1 MKRFFQ
7 VLADELAQKDVDFRD
22 FYDEKN
28 IVHKTLF
35 GEYGAVF
42 VARGKAV
49 APDRIV
55 FKNEAE
61 VAEFQSKIP
70 IKKAQIGEFELE
82 LQAAA
87 MNDLLEAKKEAGQ
100 NELTLNPRGKD
111 SARRNYAGTISLWE
125 SRVNP
130 ALEHWMKEGKITIEQ
145 ADKIRKLPPFEQ
157 VPEVFELEKKQIWF
171 SKDLSKSII
180 YSVAPPGTSQH
191 LAMLAFDVAEFQDA
205 RVREILY
212 KHKWFQTVVSDLP
225 HFTYLGVE
233 EENLPALGLRSVE
246 NSGQKFW
253 IPDI

>member
-7 VLADELAQKDVDFRD
+7 ILTEDLTAKNIDFRD

-28 IVHKTLF
+28 IVHKTLL

-42 VARGKAV
+42 TARGKV
-49 APDRIV
+49 VSPNRIV

-61 VAEFQSKIP
+61 VTEFQSKLSV
-70 IKKAQIGEFELE
+70 KKAKLGEFELE
-82 LQAAA
+82 LQTAA
-87 MNDLLEAKKEAGQ
+87 MNDLLEAKKEAEQ
-100 NELTLNPRGKD
+100 NNLTLNPRGND
-111 SARRNYAGTISLWE
+111 SARRNYAGTIELWA

-130 ALEHWMKEGKITIEQ
+130 ALEHWTKERKITEKE

-157 VPEVFELEKKQIWF
+157 VPEVLKLEKKQIWF

-191 LAMLAFDVAEFQDA
+191 LAMLAFDVAEFQDL
-205 RVREILY
+205 RVRKILH

-233 EENLPALGLRSVE
+233 EDELPSLGLKPVE
-246 NSGQKFW
+246 NNEQKFW

>member
-1 MKRFFQ
+1 MKRFLQ
-7 VLADELAQKDVDFRD
+7 TLAEDLAEKNINFRE

-42 VARGKAV
+42 VARGRAI

-61 VAEFQSKIP
+61 VTEFQSKIP
-70 IKKAQIGEFELE
+70 IKKAKLGEFELE

-87 MNDLLEAKKEAGQ
+87 MNDLLKAKKEAEQ
-100 NELTLNPRGKD
+100 NNLTLSPRGKD
-111 SARRNYAGTISLWE
+111 SARRNYAGTIELWA

-130 ALEHWMKEGKITIEQ
+130 ALEHWTKEGKITLKQ
-145 ADKIRKLPPFEQ
+145 ADKIRKLKPFEQ
-157 VPEVFELEKKQIWF
+157 VAEVFKLEKKQIWF

-205 RVREILY
+205 KVREILY
-212 KHKWFQTVVSDLP
+212 KYKWFQTVVSDLP

-233 EENLPALGLRSVE
+233 ENKLPALGLKPVE
-246 NSGQKFW
+246 NNNQKFW

>member
-7 VLADELAQKDVDFRD
+7 TLAEDLAQKSINFQN
-22 FYDEKN
+22 FYDDEN

-61 VAEFQSKIP
+61 VTEFQSKTP
-70 IKKAQIGEFELE
+70 IKKAKIGEFELE
-82 LQAAA
+82 LQTAA
-87 MNDLLEAKKEAGQ
+87 MNDLLKAKKEAEQ
-100 NELTLNPRGKD
+100 NGLTLNPRGKD
-111 SARRNYAGTISLWE
+111 SARRNYAGTIELWA

-130 ALEHWMKEGKITIEQ
+130 ALEHWTKEGKITIEE
-145 ADKIRKLPPFEQ
+145 ADKIRSLPPLEQ
-157 VPEVFELEKKQIWF
+157 VPEVFKLEKKQIWF

-205 RVREILY
+205 EVRKILY
-212 KHKWFQTVVSDLP
+212 KYKWFQTVVSDLP

-233 EENLPALGLRSVE
+233 EKKLPSLGLKSVE
-246 NSGQKFW
+246 NNEQKFW

>member
-7 VLADELAQKDVDFRD
+7 ILTEDLTLKNKDFRD

-35 GEYGAVF
+35 AEYGAVF
-42 VARGKAV
+42 AARGKAV

-61 VAEFQSKIP
+61 VTEFQSRIS
-70 IKKAQIGEFELE
+70 IKKAKIGEFVLE
-82 LQAAA
+82 LQTAA
-87 MNDLLEAKKEAGQ
+87 MNDLLKAKKEAEQ
-100 NELTLNPRGKD
+100 NNSTLTPRGKD
-111 SARRNYAGTISLWE
+111 SARRNYAGTVELWA

-130 ALEHWMKEGKITIEQ
+130 ALEHWTNAGKITKKE

-157 VPEVFELEKKQIWF
+157 VSEVFKLEKKQIWF

-191 LAMLAFDVAEFQDA
+191 LAMLAFDVAEFQDVK
-205 RVREILY
+205 VREILY

-233 EENLPALGLRSVE
+233 EGKLPALGLKSVE
-246 NSGQKFW
+246 NNEQNFW